1 MMPIEP
7 DHYGVLELKPGSP
20 MEDVKSQYRRL
31 AKRYH
36 PDLHGND
43 AASQEK
49 FRRVN
54 AAYTFLSDA
63 PRKASYDAVLQVA
76 RKIGAPPL
84 KAAPPPIK
92 AAPPSPMATGHHASV
107 PATGFHEDLPPDV
120 RMTRSAWLG
129 ATAGLVLVML
139 VIGLSLDGS
148 GPGHSGSVEATSPL
162 PAGNTSGSALGNGSA
177 GNGSAGNGSAG
188 NGSAGN
194 GSEPG
199 ADPLSAIPPFAAA
212 TAGTTPHAVHS
223 VSQTVTFPP
232 AHISMVGRKKGPPH
246 VLASDVPALR
256 AADEMRRIRPAFA
269 SLSRGDM
276 FDNLKRKTQLT
287 PKNSR
292 RLASVR
298 RPIRD
303 DIQALSKVSAAFHL
317 APHAP
322 ARTTLTV
329 SAPVPAASV
338 EPAPSLAPMV
348 PETPKPTDASA
359 VKPKAPA
366 SPGQEFIMWGK

>member
-1 MMPIEP
+1 MMSIEP

-84 KAAPPPIK
+84 KAPPPIK
-92 AAPPSPMATGHHASV
+92 AAPPSPTATGYHASV

-177 GNGSAGNGSAG
+177 GNGSAGNGS
-188 NGSAGN
+188 
-194 GSEPG
+194 EPG
-199 ADPLSAIPPFAAA
+199 ADPLSAISPFAAA
-212 TAGTTPHAVHS
+212 TAGTTPHAVHP

-246 VLASDVPALR
+246 VLAIDVPAPR

-298 RPIRD
+298 QPIRD

-338 EPAPSLAPMV
+338 EPAPSLAPV
-348 PETPKPTDASA
+348 VSETPKPTDASA

>member
-1 MMPIEP
+1 MMSIEP

-84 KAAPPPIK
+84 KTPPPIK
-92 AAPPSPMATGHHASV
+92 AAPPSPTATGYHASV

-162 PAGNTSGSALGNGSA
+162 PAGNTSGSALRNGA
-177 GNGSAGNGSAG
+177 AENGTG
-188 NGSAGN
+188 
-194 GSEPG
+194 PG
-199 ADPLSAIPPFAAA
+199 ADPSADSLSTPPFAAS
-212 TAGTTPHAVHS
+212 TAG
-223 VSQTVTFPP
+223 VSPRVAPP
-232 AHISMVGRKKGPPH
+232 ASHTVLLPPAPVHIAGRKKGPPH
-246 VLASDVPALR
+246 VLASDVPAPR

-276 FDNLKRKTQLT
+276 FDNLKRKTQLP

-317 APHAP
+317 VPHAP

-338 EPAPSLAPMV
+338 EPAPSLAPIV